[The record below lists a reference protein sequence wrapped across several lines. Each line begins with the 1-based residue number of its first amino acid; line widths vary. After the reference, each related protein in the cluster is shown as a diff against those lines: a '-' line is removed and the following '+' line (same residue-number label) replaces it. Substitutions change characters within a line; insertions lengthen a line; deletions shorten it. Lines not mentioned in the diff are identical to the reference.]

1 MNKAK
6 FMVCLLLAS
15 MALAACTKIDNPIY
29 DIPADLDDP
38 QEEVTDQPA
47 NARGN
52 APTVSNN
59 GEGEHTC

>member
-52 APTVSNN
+52 SANS
-59 GEGEHTC
+59 